1 VGARKD
7 ISSRRGLILDF
18 FRQTEA
24 DEAYAEK
31 EVATSRKSKVQS
43 TVRKEKMK
51 KSQTATID
59 KDEKEAKIKKVS
71 TNTVPIFPTED
82 EIMETA
88 VIPKNVK
95 TVKEEQNPGDQ
106 KMAKRKSGTTREIE
120 TFTPEEVKKPRRG
133 YKICPECGGEVAAR
147 SRECACGYAFALK
160 TPKKALQT
168 GGLRQQLESRLEE
181 IDQLLTNVEKMQEE
195 REKIQELLD
204 TMFEPE
210 D

>member
-1 VGARKD
+1 
-7 ISSRRGLILDF
+7 
-18 FRQTEA
+18 
-24 DEAYAEK
+24 
-31 EVATSRKSKVQS
+31 
-43 TVRKEKMK
+43 MK

-59 KDEKEAKIKKVS
+59 KDEKEAKIQKVS
-71 TNTVPIFPTED
+71 TNTVPIFPTEN
-82 EIMETA
+82 EIVETGVTA
-88 VIPKNVK
+88 KNVN
-95 TVKEEQNPGDQ
+95 KEEHSNPGDQ
-106 KMAKRKSGTTREIE
+106 KIE
-120 TFTPEEVKKPRRG
+120 TFTPEEAKKPRRG
-133 YKICPECGGEVAAR
+133 YKICPECGEEVAAR

-195 REKIQELLD
+195 RDKIQELLD

>member
-1 VGARKD
+1 
-7 ISSRRGLILDF
+7 
-18 FRQTEA
+18 
-24 DEAYAEK
+24 
-31 EVATSRKSKVQS
+31 
-43 TVRKEKMK
+43 MK

-59 KDEKEAKIKKVS
+59 KDEKEAKIQKVS
-71 TNTVPIFPTED
+71 TTAVPIFPTED

-95 TVKEEQNPGDQ
+95 TVKEEPNPGDQ
-106 KMAKRKSGTTREIE
+106 KMAKRKVATREIE
-120 TFTPEEVKKPRRG
+120 TFTPEEAKKPRRG
-133 YKICPECGGEVAAR
+133 YKICPECGEEVAAR
-147 SRECACGYAFALK
+147 SRECACGYAFAIK
-160 TPKKALQT
+160 TAKKASQT

-195 REKIQELLD
+195 RDKIQELLD

>member
-1 VGARKD
+1 MEVGARKD
-7 ISSRRGLILDF
+7 SSSRRGLILDF

-31 EVATSRKSKVQS
+31 EVTTSRKSKVQS

-59 KDEKEAKIKKVS
+59 NEKKEAKIQKVS
-71 TNTVPIFPTED
+71 TNTVPIFPTEN
-82 EIMETA
+82 EIVETG
-88 VIPKNVK
+88 VIAKNVN
-95 TVKEEQNPGDQ
+95 KEEHSNPGDQ
-106 KMAKRKSGTTREIE
+106 KMAKRKVTTREIE
-120 TFTPEEVKKPRRG
+120 TFTPEEAKKPRRG
-133 YKICPECGGEVAAR
+133 YKICPECGEEVAAR
-147 SRECACGYAFALK
+147 SRECACGYAFAIK
-160 TPKKALQT
+160 TAKKASQT

-195 REKIQELLD
+195 RDKIQELLD